1 MDKVDDPYRT
11 KLRAAWTA
19 EDVRRAVRD
28 GEDLDAVNR
37 EEEQWTMLMWAAARE
52 EADGEALLRAMISAG
67 ADVEKK
73 SAGGSTALMWAARAG
88 VRMPRHR
95 SAHLDANPTSDAYA
109 RAEPTEPA
117 HLDPNALLL
126 SSSSKSLGG
135 GDVAIVVNP
144 SVLMCCNAPNVGDAK
159 YDYFD
164 SLRGMVTSEQLENDV
179 IDFVA
184 TVLRQA
190 WLEGRDRSDEAK
202 VKHEEMCARL

>member
-1 MDKVDDPYRT
+1 
-11 KLRAAWTA
+11 
-19 EDVRRAVRD
+19 
-28 GEDLDAVNR
+28 
-37 EEEQWTMLMWAAARE
+37 
-52 EADGEALLRAMISAG
+52 
-67 ADVEKK
+67 
-73 SAGGSTALMWAARAG
+73 
-88 VRMPRHR
+88 
-95 SAHLDANPTSDAYA
+95 DAYA

-159 YDYFD
+159 YYYFD

-202 VKHEEMCARL
+202 VKHEEMCARLRAATSTELREHAQHDGTSCGLFAVFHAREALQEHVGVVDALPRLTGGEPDMQKMRDEEVEAAEKMLGTAGVQAAEQAAQQAVRGMPGAEVRGGAG